1 MTNTKKY
8 LIMAAIYFIVLLAI
22 QYLFEAF
29 DTSSEHQDVSLRK
42 LIVSPLISTIF
53 FIAIQYYIE
62 KRAIKKQTG
71 SK

>member
-1 MTNTKKY
+1 MRKPKIY
-8 LIMAAIYFIVLLAI
+8 LLMAAIYFIVLLAI
-22 QYLFEAF
+22 QYLFEAY
-29 DTSSEHQDVSLRK
+29 DTSSEHQEVSLQK
-42 LIVSPLISTIF
+42 LMVSPLISTIF